1 MLENETKISQ
11 LISKTREINERH
23 GETTRDLNR
32 CKELTQLKMNQIEV
46 LETKNVELIQSSTS
60 LAGQQTILHQT
71 KYTQRDLTRKSK
83 RHELSA
89 KTSLLEASLSRY
101 ETSCLRS
108 LVPSESTGIEERSIE
123 TLVLLKS
130 AKGKIQIVKE
140 RLHTSISNNTTPTTT
155 TTTTTTTN
163 NNDNEE
169 NQKNNGN
176 GISHPYLILCARVDV
191 LLSDA
196 EYFLRVLEIVL
207 YKEWGITDVQF
218 LNACKSALPVE
229 KQLNQLL
236 DNLMSTIRKENSI
249 DTIAFTHLETTVSSM
264 ANTVNRI
271 LNNSTQ
277 QQNNEENNANTNGDM
292 NSEDESK
299 GGNRESGVNGLKH
312 YLGKEEVVYGIT
324 RLWSIS
330 SLLTTVLHQHQHGL
344 MLTDTTEGITTTAT
358 ENHATSG
365 GAKLNL
371 MRLIDSHCIFHQQVT
386 RTKERLLLNSEH
398 ISTSSS
404 SSMISLSL
412 NDMNAVSKT
421 IHEIRMQLTAT
432 VTMLDEITPGNG
444 TELYTILYNKEEQED
459 DEQEDDDEDEE
470 KKEKKRNGFELHQSI
485 CQKYSLILTNSTLK
499 TLSTN
504 ATTTTTNSINNNSSN
519 TIELQEDNG
528 VCPSFERQARLLRER
543 ISTAT
548 QLEQDQKA
556 LKKTLAKRIQEVY
569 MKQRELDTVGVR
581 CEKLKKK
588 VDDSN
593 KEKGKIK
600 KKTNKS

>member
-32 CKELTQLKMNQIEV
+32 WKELTQLKMNQIEV
-46 LETKNVELIQSSTS
+46 LETKNAELIQSSTS

-83 RHELSA
+83 RNELSA

-140 RLHTSISNNTTPTTT
+140 RLHTSISNNTTPP
-155 TTTTTTTN
+155 TTTN
-163 NNDNEE
+163 NNDNNDNEE

-229 KQLNQLL
+229 KQLNHLL

-249 DTIAFTHLETTVSSM
+249 DTIAFTHLETTVSNM

-292 NSEDESK
+292 NSEDGSK

-344 MLTDTTEGITTTAT
+344 MLTETTEGITTTAT
-358 ENHATSG
+358 ENHATTLQSSG

-386 RTKERLLLNSEH
+386 RTKERLLLNSEQ

-404 SSMISLSL
+404 SISLSL

-569 MKQRELDTVGVR
+569 MKQRELDTIGVR